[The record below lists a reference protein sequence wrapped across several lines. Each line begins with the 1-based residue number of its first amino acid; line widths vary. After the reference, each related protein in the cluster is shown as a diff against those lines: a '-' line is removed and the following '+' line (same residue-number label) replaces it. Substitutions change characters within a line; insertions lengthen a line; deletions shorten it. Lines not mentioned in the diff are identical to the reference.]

1 MAISYWRCARGLR
14 NYGRGA
20 IQSEGGVINLLSEKC
35 YGSDNFIPAF
45 FQQTTSDAFFDS
57 IPSLGRIIDELLFL
71 QVENAAPVVFLV
83 SLVY

>member
-1 MAISYWRCARGLR
+1 MGYAITDEERY
-14 NYGRGA
+14 NP
-20 IQSEGGVINLLSEKC
+20 GGVINLLSEKC

-71 QVENAAPVVFLV
+71 
-83 SLVY
+83 

>member
-1 MAISYWRCARGLR
+1 MSYAITDEERYNL
-14 NYGRGA
+14 
-20 IQSEGGVINLLSEKC
+20 GGVINLLSEKC

-83 SLVY
+83 LLVY